1 MSLRGQRVKSTIYKL
16 ASICQHT
23 RFCGG
28 AFMTNVYKY
37 FLAIVASSFLA
48 QSAFA
53 AKPIRHDAEHYV
65 LLHQYKEQW
74 AKEDKEIDSKLA
86 EIRNKNGGKKPNIVY
101 ILIDDMGFGEFGMPE
116 LNRIRGGRTPNLD
129 ELAKEGMSFT
139 RFYAENICTST
150 RVAFMTGRYAVR
162 TGMELTKVTPPE
174 GVGMRDEEVTIA
186 ELLSK
191 AGYATHH
198 IGKWHLGDIKEAY
211 PINQGFDYASFPMHN
226 QVAYSFLTRD
236 AEIYSRTTSF
246 TPVTI
251 DPDYGLD
258 KTFRLYDWVTQVE
271 GKRGGKVR
279 EWGIKPGESPDIEF
293 YQKVNERFQQQAL
306 ESLRE
311 LAKGDKPFFLNY
323 WPQIPVAILN
333 SVSQDKCL
341 TPNCGRWT
349 EAMAVVD
356 GYIGEL
362 LDEIEK
368 LGIADNTIVMVM
380 GDNGPMKQ
388 EIPSSGY
395 SEWLFRGTKGQALE
409 GGHRVGAFARW
420 PGVIEPSSIVGDMIF
435 ISDLYT
441 TFARIAGNT
450 EGIPRD
456 RIVDGVDQTAL
467 FLKGDTHGRRD
478 YIHLY
483 EVDQLKATVKQNL
496 KIHWP
501 APGVNPAM
509 AGVYNLYWDPRED
522 NPLQSQG
529 VWTGTPFVRMR
540 VQHLRVKDKFPD
552 WKPARGM
559 PYEDVENL
567 RPESKAM
574 LETWLRVYGDAKDVV
589 LGVEAAGN

>member
-1 MSLRGQRVKSTIYKL
+1 MSYMYKCL
-16 ASICQHT
+16 
-23 RFCGG
+23 
-28 AFMTNVYKY
+28 
-37 FLAIVASSFLA
+37 LAIVASSFLA
-48 QSAFA
+48 QSALA
-53 AKPIRHDAEHYV
+53 AKPIRHDAEHYI

-86 EIRNKNGGKKPNIVY
+86 EIRQKNGGKKPNIVY

-186 ELLSK
+186 ELLSN

-279 EWGIKPGESPDIEF
+279 EWGIKPGQSPDIGF

-333 SVSQDKCL
+333 SVDQGKCL
-341 TPNCGRWT
+341 TPNCGRWA

-356 GYIGEL
+356 GYIGEV
-362 LDEIEK
+362 LDEINK

-409 GGHRVGAFARW
+409 GGHRVGALIRW
-420 PGVIEPSSIVGDMIF
+420 PGVIEAGAISGDMVF

-450 EGIPRD
+450 DDIPRD
-456 RIVDGVDQTAL
+456 RIVDGVDQTPIL
-467 FLKGDTHGRRD
+467 LKGDTHGRRD
-478 YIHLY
+478 YVHLY
-483 EVDQLKATVKQNL
+483 EVDQLKGTVKQNM

-509 AGVYNLYWDPRED
+509 AKVFNLHWDPRED
-522 NPLQSQG
+522 NPLLYQG
-529 VWTGTPFVRMR
+529 VWTGTPFVRMLA
-540 VQHLRVKDKFPD
+540 QHRRLKNKYPD
-552 WKPARGM
+552 WEPGKGM
-559 PYEDVENL
+559 PYEDVENI
-567 RPESKAM
+567 RPETKAM
-574 LETWLRVYGDAKDVV
+574 VETWLKVYSDVKDVIH
-589 LGVEAAGN
+589 GVESAGN